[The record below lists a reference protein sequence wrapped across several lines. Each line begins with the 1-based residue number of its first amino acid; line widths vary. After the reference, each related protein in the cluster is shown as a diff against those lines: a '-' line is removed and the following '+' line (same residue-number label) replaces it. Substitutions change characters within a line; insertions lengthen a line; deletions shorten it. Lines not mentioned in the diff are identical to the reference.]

1 VQATQREERL
11 DAVSRLHKAEAESF
25 SEGGIDP
32 LLKKM
37 SSLFDTSTQL
47 RLGIARLFFCLD
59 DDETGYLNFNELKN
73 GLRKLNIEPTINLQV
88 LYRLSLARIHTHA
101 LQAGPKP

>member
-1 VQATQREERL
+1 MQATQREERL
-11 DAVSRLHKAEAESF
+11 DAVSRLHTAEAESF
-25 SEGGIDP
+25 SKGGIDP
-32 LLKKM
+32 FLKKM